1 MVVAA
6 SVNRPF
12 FYEYVSAPL
21 VGLSVGGYLLYY

>member
-1 MVVAA
+1 VVVAAAA

-12 FYEYVSAPL
+12 FYEYCAL